1 MIPDDVI
8 AQVRERSDIIAVISE
23 TVPTLKRKGRTY
35 VGLCPFHKEKT
46 GSFNVNPD
54 RGFFHCFGCK
64 KSGDVIAFIM
74 EVEGSPFSEAVRSL
88 AERLGLQIE
97 ETRQQ
102 PTEVDRTKRLKE
114 DLYAANQLAAVWFEQ
129 QLREHPLRG
138 YALDELDKRG
148 LSFGE
153 GVMDEALRAFRI
165 GYAPAGWDGL
175 ATFMKAQGA
184 SPLTGETAGLLV
196 PRSSGSGHY
205 DRFRHRLM
213 FAVCDPQ
220 GRVVAFSGRALAE
233 PSAEEIRTYNLPSP
247 RQVNG
252 GGDAPAKYINSP
264 ESPVYRKGEL
274 LFGLHQARHA
284 IRSEERAIVVEG
296 NFDVVSLHARGVG
309 NVVAP
314 LGTAFTI
321 DQAKLLKR
329 FATDV
334 VFFFDADAAG
344 EKAVRASR
352 TSVRDA
358 GLTAKVASIPEGSA
372 KDPDELARER
382 GIEAIHDVVGQARG
396 MLEWLIDRT
405 LDGSF
410 SAADVREK
418 LERVELIKKLL
429 SEEDDPLVRMM
440 TKNYANELAARIDL
454 KTVDG
459 HSRRVAEDAFRVL
472 EDSVRRAV
480 AKAGPPPPMKRGESS
495 DPPRHARIAPRQEGA
510 RARSEVIGSLIEY
523 PALLR
528 DPEVQAILPLLEG
541 NSLRTVIA
549 LEACLVPTP
558 GGILHLD
565 TDRFL
570 AQIPEPVKAF
580 VAERLA
586 APHHEAQEGA
596 HRHLL
601 DNGKKLQ
608 GLALNQEM
616 RGLAEDQE
624 RAAGDWD
631 REVENARAAE
641 TRLRA
646 SQGVKMERAAGNERT
661 ESTDTAATSSDRQQP
676 S

>member
-1 MIPDDVI
+1 MIPPDVV
-8 AQVRERSDIIAVISE
+8 AQVRERSDILVVIGE
-23 TVPTLKRKGRTY
+23 TVPSLKRKGRTY

-54 RGFFHCFGCK
+54 RGFFHCFGCRE
-64 KSGDVIAFIM
+64 SGSVIDFIM
-74 EVEGSPFSEAVRSL
+74 KVEGATFPEAVRSL
-88 AERLGLQIE
+88 AERLGMQIE
-97 ETRQQ
+97 ETRGQ
-102 PTEVDRTKRLKE
+102 PTEVDRTKKLKD
-114 DLYAANQLAAVWFEQ
+114 DLYAATQVAAVWFEQ

-138 YALDELDKRG
+138 YALDELEKRG
-148 LSFGE
+148 LAFGE

-175 ATFMKAQGA
+175 AAYLKAQGI
-184 SPLTGETAGLLV
+184 SPLAAETAGLLV

-213 FAVCDPQ
+213 FAVCDPRQ

-233 PSAEEIRTYNLPSP
+233 PNAEEIRTYSLP
-247 RQVNG
+247 
-252 GGDAPAKYINSP
+252 APKPGSDPAPKYINSP
-264 ESPVYRKGEL
+264 ESPIYTKGEL
-274 LFGLHQARHA
+274 LFGLHQAKQA
-284 IRSEERAIVVEG
+284 IRTEERAIVVEG
-296 NFDVVSLHARGVG
+296 NFDVVSLHARGLG

-314 LGTAFTI
+314 LGTAFTV

-329 FATDV
+329 YATDV
-334 VFFFDADAAG
+334 VFLFDADVAG
-344 EKAVRASR
+344 TKAVRQSR
-352 TSVRDA
+352 EPVREA
-358 GLTAKVASIPEGSA
+358 GLTAKVATIPEGGA

-382 GIEAIHDVVGQARG
+382 GIEAVLDVVGQARG

-405 LDGSF
+405 LDNSF

-418 LERVELIKKLL
+418 LERVELIRKLL
-429 SEEDDPLVRMM
+429 AEEDDPLVRML

-454 KTVDG
+454 KTIDG

-472 EDSVRRAV
+472 EESVRRAV

-495 DPPRHARIAPRQEGA
+495 EPPRHARMAPRQPGA
-510 RARSEVIGSLIEY
+510 LQRSEIVGVLIEF
-523 PALLR
+523 PVLLQ
-528 DPEVQAILPLLEG
+528 DPEVQAVLSLLEG
-541 NSLRTVIA
+541 NSVRTVMA

-558 GGILHLD
+558 GGILRLD

-570 AQIPEPVKAF
+570 AQIPEQVKAF

-586 APHHEAQEGA
+586 APQHDAEEAA
-596 HRHLL
+596 LRHLL

-616 RGLAEDQE
+616 RGLAEEQE

-646 SQGVKMERAAGNERT
+646 SHGVKENGTPAHPTPSSTLKSISKDDDAA
-661 ESTDTAATSSDRQQP
+661 SS